1 MLSQYLNAAMR
12 QARYELIDNP
22 QPFYGEIPACR
33 GVWATGSTLEECRQE
48 LVETLEEWIVLCLQK
63 ALPIPEIEGINI
75 ASGEPAP
82 RS

>member
-22 QPFYGEIPACR
+22 QPFYGEIPVCR

-48 LVETLEEWIVLCLQK
+48 LLETLEEWLVLCLQK

-75 ASGEPAP
+75 VSAEPAP